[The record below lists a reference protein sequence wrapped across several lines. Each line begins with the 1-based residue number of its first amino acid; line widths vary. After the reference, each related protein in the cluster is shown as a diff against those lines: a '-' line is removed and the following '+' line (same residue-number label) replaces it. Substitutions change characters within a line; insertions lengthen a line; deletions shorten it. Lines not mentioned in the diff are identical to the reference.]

1 MDIFIDIS
9 NVLWKWHVLIA
20 PYNLLRIG
28 KCGVSRMNMENW
40 YKTKTQNLKCK
51 QRLNVNCFISSFL
64 EFWLPLPTP
73 NALCAQ
79 ASSVHCWN
87 QMNWH
92 VHINIGLQFVAP
104 PLFNHQHHPYN
115 PPLNGQII
123 LFIKMTTLL
132 SFSLSSFDDTDTVI
146 IVAVVAFAIV
156 VSSIE
161 PTINCHPSGFLGP
174 TFDRDHWHTNRI
186 IHMK

>member
-40 YKTKTQNLKCK
+40 YKTKTQNWKCK

-92 VHINIGLQFVAP
+92 VHINIGLQFVGP

-161 PTINCHPSGFLGP
+161 PTINCHPSGSLGP